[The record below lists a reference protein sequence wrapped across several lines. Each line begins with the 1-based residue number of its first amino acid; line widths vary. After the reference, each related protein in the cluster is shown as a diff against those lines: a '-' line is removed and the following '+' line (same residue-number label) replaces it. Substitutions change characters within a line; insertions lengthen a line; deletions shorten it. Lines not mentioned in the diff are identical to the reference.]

1 VIACDASL
9 YLIHEAMGVTSID
22 QALVPSDLQCYPA
35 YVPSDLWCHQAAA
48 ASDFWFF
55 LAMSPEEDGE
65 KSGRPVE
72 MDDLAGFARR
82 LSSVI
87 VFPPLRR
94 RSVPFSPV
102 HWLGGKIAEF

>member
-1 VIACDASL
+1 MCHLTCGVIKL
-9 YLIHEAMGVTSID
+9 LRHLISGV
-22 QALVPSDLQCYPA
+22 
-35 YVPSDLWCHQAAA
+35 
-48 ASDFWFF
+48 F
-55 LAMSPEEDGE
+55 LAMSPEEDGG